1 VKIRLL
7 TPALIPILI
16 LYLTGCST
24 ARQLS
29 LPGPTDDPERPT
41 AKVGM
46 TVTVRLLDRE
56 QLEGTVI
63 AVSPDTL
70 VLGKGGNYG
79 WQEMPIATDRI
90 ASIEI
95 REATALTKTMV
106 VLTAV
111 GLMVALVVAVVY
123 GSAISAADLS

>member
-1 VKIRLL
+1 MKIRLL
-7 TPALIPILI
+7 TLALIPILI
-16 LYLTGCST
+16 LHLTGCT
-24 ARQLS
+24 ASRQLS
-29 LPGPTDDPERPT
+29 LLGPTEDPERPT
-41 AKVGM
+41 VEVGK